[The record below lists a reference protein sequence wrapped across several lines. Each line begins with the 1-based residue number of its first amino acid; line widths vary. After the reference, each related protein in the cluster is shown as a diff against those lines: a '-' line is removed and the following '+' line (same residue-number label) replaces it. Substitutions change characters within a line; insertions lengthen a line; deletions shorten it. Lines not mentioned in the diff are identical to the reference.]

1 MEPER
6 ISTTII
12 YEEVVEESEQEYF
25 HRSLRDWALGRRVP
39 WIDDS
44 EQRREEDHWQ
54 QSYHEEE
61 EEEEPFRPG
70 PGVPASR
77 EAVKELKEI
86 TWAAAGARLQT
97 ECAVCLKDFEAEDM
111 VSMMPCD
118 HCFHH
123 CCISQWLRVSCV
135 CPLCRHALP
144 TA

>member
-1 MEPER
+1 M
-6 ISTTII
+6 STTII
-12 YEEVVEESEQEYF
+12 YEEVVEESQEEYF
-25 HRSLRDWALGRRVP
+25 HRSLLDWALGRRVP
-39 WIDDS
+39 WIDYS
-44 EQRREEDHWQ
+44 EQRREEDH
-54 QSYHEEE
+54 EEE
-61 EEEEPFRPG
+61 GPFRLG
-70 PGVPASR
+70 PRVPASR
-77 EAVKELKEI
+77 EAVKELKAI

-111 VSMMPCD
+111 VSKMPCD

>member
-6 ISTTII
+6 MSTTII
-12 YEEVVEESEQEYF
+12 YEEVVEESQEEYF
-25 HRSLRDWALGRRVP
+25 HRSLLDWALGRRVP
-39 WIDDS
+39 WIDYS
-44 EQRREEDHWQ
+44 EQGREED
-54 QSYHEEE
+54 EEE
-61 EEEEPFRPG
+61 ERFRLG
-70 PGVPASR
+70 PRVPASR
-77 EAVKELKEI
+77 EAVKELKAI

-111 VSMMPCD
+111 VSKMPCD